1 MFSSLKE
8 KLGSAV
14 VIENIKTSDIR
25 FPTSA
30 EAHGSDAVHKD
41 PDYSTAYVVI
51 TAKGVQ
57 HEGHGYTFTLG
68 RGTEVVLKAIE
79 SLSPLVL
86 GKSLLSIYTDFGTFW
101 HGLVNESQLRWIG
114 PEKGAV
120 HLATA
125 AIINAL
131 WDLWGKIENKPVWKV
146 LCELSPEEI
155 TSLVDFTHITDELTR
170 EEAIEMLTRNAPTR
184 AQRIKELEE
193 KGFPAY
199 ITSIGW
205 LGYSEDRIRDLCKQ
219 ALASGFSRF
228 KMKVGL
234 DVEDDARRAGVI
246 REEVGWDVPLMM
258 DANQVFQPSKI
269 VVCIHAYLP
278 LCVCTHARLCL
289 CMSLCVCLC
298 ARVPVC
304 MYTHSLS
311 MLKICSTTIFI

>member
-8 KLGSAV
+8 KLGSGV
-14 VIENIKTSDIR
+14 VIDSIKSRDIR

-51 TAKGVQ
+51 TAKGLQ

-68 RGTEVVLKAIE
+68 RGTEVVLKGIE
-79 SLSPLVL
+79 ALTPLVV
-86 GKSLLSIYTDFGTFW
+86 GKSLLSIFTDFGAFW
-101 HGLVNESQLRWIG
+101 HELVNESQLRWIG
-114 PEKGAV
+114 PEKGAI
-120 HLATA
+120 HLSTA

-155 TSLVDFTHITDELTR
+155 TSLVDFTHMTDELTR
-170 EEAIEMLTRNAPTR
+170 EEAIEILQRNASTR

-193 KGFPAY
+193 NGFPAY

-205 LGYSEDRIRDLCKQ
+205 LGYSEDRIRRLCKE
-219 ALASGFSRF
+219 AIESGFSRF

-258 DANQVFQPSKI
+258 DANQVCSLASQTYCQEGEGSGI
-269 VVCIHAYLP
+269 V
-278 LCVCTHARLCL
+278 T
-289 CMSLCVCLC
+289 
-298 ARVPVC
+298 
-304 MYTHSLS
+304 YTE
-311 MLKICSTTIFI
+311 MC